1 VKPTL
6 IPVSL
11 NQVLQQSNLPEV
23 NSNLQVR
30 GITHDHRKIE
40 PGFIFAAIP
49 GFKRHGIEFVSDAIT
64 LGAVAVLT
72 DSVGAKLAPVGLE
85 IILSENVR
93 HDMAILAKHVYQ
105 DAQNKLITV
114 GVTGTNGKTTTTNL
128 IADGLTALGQNPLL
142 VGTIGITLGDE
153 SFASSRT
160 TPEATDLHA
169 IILAAHQN
177 GARSLAMEVS
187 SHALSLGRVDGIK
200 YDVAVFTGLSQDH
213 LDFHADMNDYFSA
226 KASLFTRERSEI
238 AVICIDDAWGLE
250 LAKMTELPVVTYGVS
265 NLNADWHPKEIEVLS
280 DGRTQF
286 IACYKNIEIKVILSI
301 PGDFNIANALAAIAS
316 AEVLK
321 MDLHAFVENF
331 SEIKV
336 PGRLERVESGQDFVA
351 LVDYA
356 HTPDAVA
363 RAIMVARTCTDG
375 RVIAVLGCGGDR
387 DPHKR
392 IPMGENASRYADLV
406 VVTDDNP
413 RTEDAS
419 EIRAEVVKGTQN
431 ANAEVVEI
439 ANRLEAIHF
448 AVKNANPGDC
458 LIVLGKGH
466 ETGQEVNGVVTPFD
480 DRIVLAEAIRV
491 RMT

>member
-1 VKPTL
+1 
-6 IPVSL
+6 
-11 NQVLQQSNLPEV
+11 
-23 NSNLQVR
+23 
-30 GITHDHRKIE
+30 
-40 PGFIFAAIP
+40 
-49 GFKRHGIEFVSDAIT
+49 
-64 LGAVAVLT
+64 
-72 DSVGAKLAPVGLE
+72 
-85 IILSENVR
+85 
-93 HDMAILAKHVYQ
+93 
-105 DAQNKLITV
+105 
-114 GVTGTNGKTTTTNL
+114 
-128 IADGLTALGQNPLL
+128 
-142 VGTIGITLGDE
+142 
-153 SFASSRT
+153 
-160 TPEATDLHA
+160 
-169 IILAAHQN
+169 
-177 GARSLAMEVS
+177 MEVS

-213 LDFHADMNDYFSA
+213 LDFHADMNEYFAA
-226 KASLFTRERSEI
+226 KASLFTKERSEM
-238 AVICIDDAWGLE
+238 AVVCIDDAWGLE
-250 LAKMTELPVVTYGVS
+250 LAKITELPVVTYGVS
-265 NLNADWHPKEIEVLS
+265 NPKADWHPKDIQVLS

-286 IACYKNIEIKVILSI
+286 IACYKKIEIKVILSI

-363 RAIMVARTCTDG
+363 RAIMVARTCTQG

-392 IPMGENASRYADLV
+392 IPMGENASKYADLV

-419 EIRAEVVKGTQN
+419 EIRAEVVKGTAN

-439 ANRLEAIHF
+439 GNRLEAIHF

-458 LIVLGKGH
+458 LVVLGKGH

-491 RMT
+491 RMI

>member
-1 VKPTL
+1 MKPTL

-72 DSVGAKLAPVGLE
+72 DSVGAKLAPVDLE

-93 HDMAILAKHVYQ
+93 HDMAILAKHIYQ
-105 DAQNKLITV
+105 DVQSKLITV

-128 IADGLTALGQNPLL
+128 IANGLTALGQNPLL

-160 TPEATDLHA
+160 TPEPTDLHA

-213 LDFHADMNDYFSA
+213 LDFHADMNEYFAA
-226 KASLFTRERSEI
+226 KASLFTKERSEM
-238 AVICIDDAWGLE
+238 AVVCIDDAWGLE
-250 LAKMTELPVVTYGVS
+250 LAKITELPVVTYGVS
-265 NLNADWHPKEIEVLS
+265 NPKADWHPKDIQVLS

-286 IACYKNIEIKVILSI
+286 IACYKKIEIKVILSI

-363 RAIMVARTCTDG
+363 RAIMVARTCTQG

-392 IPMGENASRYADLV
+392 IPMGENASKYADLV

-419 EIRAEVVKGTQN
+419 EIRAEVVKGTAN

-439 ANRLEAIHF
+439 GNRLEAIHF

-458 LIVLGKGH
+458 LVVLGKGH

-491 RMT
+491 RMI